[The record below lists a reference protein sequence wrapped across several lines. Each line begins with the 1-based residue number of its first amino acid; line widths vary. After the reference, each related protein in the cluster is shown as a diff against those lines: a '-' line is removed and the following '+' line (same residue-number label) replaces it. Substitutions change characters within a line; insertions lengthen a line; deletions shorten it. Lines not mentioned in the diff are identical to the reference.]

1 MITTTF
7 LIALQFKY
15 VKGLSALLGVA
26 FFLVF
31 GFFDGAKAFYFFC
44 EFILNLCTGLFWGA
58 AVRKIPEGAWVPLM
72 IGCIL

>member
-15 VKGLSALLGVA
+15 VKGLPALLGVA
-26 FFLVF
+26 FFLFF
-31 GFFDGAKAFYFFC
+31 GFFDGEKAFYTLWKPSSVNC
-44 EFILNLCTGLFWGA
+44 AGLFWGA